1 MPEGETLNDEIL
13 QMLRLPNGEEPSI
26 FDLFAEKEG
35 FRAEDL
41 VSRAQELLPCGLTG
55 SELMKQVRE
64 EAGAFVKTLEK
75 GQFTEKALDEGMKL
89 SFVQKADAGWQ
100 EKLKGLGAWISRDLY
115 RRLRETEEEI
125 THTLDGI
132 SAQYIQPGPSGSP
145 HAGGV
150 SLLPAGRNFYG
161 IDPRKLPTKAAWE
174 TGKELGDEVI
184 AQYIRDEGKYPENVG
199 MVFWSGSNMRSHG
212 QCIAE
217 FLYFMGLRPVW
228 EKGSLMVKQLEV
240 IPLSKLK
247 RPRIDVTARIS
258 GLFRDTMPA
267 VVSLLDRAVL
277 LAASLDEED
286 SDNFVKHHISEDSQ
300 ALVEKGMKPEEA
312 WREAA
317 YRIFGDAPGTYGAGV
332 SALLENRNWKSLDDL
347 AHVFVRW
354 GGHAYGAR
362 SNGIYKP
369 ELFEKRLSHMEVTI
383 KNEDNHETNMM
394 SSDDYNAY
402 YGGLIA
408 AVRSYSGK
416 KPHSYEG
423 DSTDRSRVKVRTV
436 QEQAKRVFRAES
448 VNPKFIEGMM
458 KHGYKGAADLSS
470 RVSISFQWD
479 ATSDVMED
487 WMYEKLAE
495 KYALDS
501 KVQDWMKQVNPW
513 ALQRITE
520 TLLEAE
526 KRGLWN
532 AREETL
538 DRLQQL
544 YLDVEGELEG
554 EE

>member
-1 MPEGETLNDEIL
+1 
-13 QMLRLPNGEEPSI
+13 
-26 FDLFAEKEG
+26 
-35 FRAEDL
+35 
-41 VSRAQELLPCGLTG
+41 
-55 SELMKQVRE
+55 
-64 EAGAFVKTLEK
+64 
-75 GQFTEKALDEGMKL
+75 
-89 SFVQKADAGWQ
+89 
-100 EKLKGLGAWISRDLY
+100 
-115 RRLRETEEEI
+115 
-125 THTLDGI
+125 
-132 SAQYIQPGPSGSP
+132 
-145 HAGGV
+145 
-150 SLLPAGRNFYG
+150 
-161 IDPRKLPTKAAWE
+161 
-174 TGKELGDEVI
+174 
-184 AQYIRDEGKYPENVG
+184 
-199 MVFWSGSNMRSHG
+199 
-212 QCIAE
+212 
-217 FLYFMGLRPVW
+217 
-228 EKGSLMVKQLEV
+228 
-240 IPLSKLK
+240 
-247 RPRIDVTARIS
+247 
-258 GLFRDTMPA
+258 
-267 VVSLLDRAVL
+267 
-277 LAASLDEED
+277 
-286 SDNFVKHHISEDSQ
+286 
-300 ALVEKGMKPEEA
+300 
-312 WREAA
+312 
-317 YRIFGDAPGTYGAGV
+317 
-332 SALLENRNWKSLDDL
+332 
-347 AHVFVRW
+347 
-354 GGHAYGAR
+354 
-362 SNGIYKP
+362 
-369 ELFEKRLSHMEVTI
+369 MEVTI

-402 YGGLIA
+402 HGGLIA